1 MKKVQLIATL
11 AASALILTL
20 SGCGDTKDEKKSL
33 YPDKPTINVSQLEV
47 INSGSQL
54 IWHLNVKSEHS
65 DAKITVKPWND
76 TTYFYSSFGKNYSD
90 RVELSCNT
98 DIQGSYADCNKV
110 DEIVCDR
117 VGIGSDY
124 SEYRCDLKIDGA
136 IYPQFQDPMRVPTMS
151 NKPTSEQVLVTV
163 GTLYWHE
170 VNGYE
175 QSDYVYETDTSKMF
189 NVFSGNVGP

>member
-1 MKKVQLIATL
+1 MKKLQIIATL
-11 AASALILTL
+11 AASTLILTL

-76 TTYFYSSFGKNYSD
+76 TTYFFNFNKNYSD
-90 RVELSCNT
+90 RVELACNT
-98 DIQGSYADCNKV
+98 NIQGSYADCNKV
-110 DEIVCDR
+110 DEIICDR
-117 VGIGSDY
+117 VSIGSDY

-136 IYPQFQDPMRVPTMS
+136 IYPQFKEPMRVPTMS
-151 NKPTSEQVLVTV
+151 NQPTSEEVLVTV

-175 QSDYVYETDTSKMF
+175 ESDYVYETDTAKMF

>member
-1 MKKVQLIATL
+1 MKKVQIVSNTVLAALIA
-11 AASALILTL
+11 TL
-20 SGCGDTKDEKKSL
+20 SGCGSEEKKPESL
-33 YPDKPTINVSQLEV
+33 YPDKPTIRVSNLEV

-54 IWHLNVKSEHS
+54 IWHLNVKNEHS

-76 TTYFYSSFGKNYSD
+76 TTYFYSSFAKDYSD
-90 RVELSCNT
+90 RVELACNT

-117 VGIGSDY
+117 TMIGADY

-136 IYPQFQDPMRVPTMS
+136 IYPQFKEPMRVPTMS
-151 NKPTSEQVLVTV
+151 NQPTSEQVLVTV
-163 GTLYWHE
+163 STKYWHE

-175 QSDYVYETDTSKMF
+175 QSDDVFETDTSKMF